1 VRYGGGG
8 VLGRTA
14 RQSRSDSLASGPR
27 RDRSTRSRNV
37 DAPLSSPARTP
48 ASSLDGPNGRAPPYA
63 ILPNASGATAVLESR
78 ARAREVRA
86 KGEAVLDALQ
96 FLRVNDVCRLLR
108 ISKPTLW
115 RLRRANAFPEPT
127 ELTDRVIAWRRSEVE
142 AWLRARAGGGHP
154 SPARATIQPP
164 VPLTDGD
171 DASGPVRKAQPV
183 PPSVSRPRGKVAQ
196 PQRSDAQLVLPFTPR
211 D

>member
-1 VRYGGGG
+1 VSSVRASLSIPSRRGHRRTNSVAENCRTEREDGTVRYGGGG
-8 VLGRTA
+8 VLGRAA

-78 ARAREVRA
+78 ARAREVRS

-142 AWLRARAGGGHP
+142 AWLRGTRGRGTP
-154 SPARATIQPP
+154 Q
-164 VPLTDGD
+164 
-171 DASGPVRKAQPV
+171 
-183 PPSVSRPRGKVAQ
+183 SRPGDNPAAGTADRWRRREWA
-196 PQRSDAQLVLPFTPR
+196 R
-211 D
+211 